1 MRQPRNALVAM
12 ALTLALG
19 APAAAAPPGREASG
33 GPPDWRDQIIYFV
46 MIDRFD
52 DGNPANN
59 DQGQGEFDP
68 ADRRKFSGG
77 DLPGVTRRL
86 DYIRGLGATAVWVTP
101 PVANQWWSQRSQYGG
116 YHGYWATDFKAVDA
130 HFGTLADY
138 RALADGL
145 HGRGMLLV
153 QDVVVNH
160 VADWFGW
167 PGAWNPADPT
177 QGVELRRDGSGRT
190 APLQPPFDRND
201 VRKAADRQAG
211 IYHWTPQIRDF
222 TDPAQEHTFALADL
236 DDLNTENPAVRRAL
250 RDSYG
255 YWIREVG
262 VDAFRIDTAFYVPPQ
277 YFRDF
282 LYADDPAA
290 PGVLQV
296 AREAGK
302 PTFHVFGEGWGIDR
316 PYEDV
321 QARKIEGYARDGEGP
336 LLPGMINFTL
346 YGTLGDV
353 FARGRPAAELG
364 DRITRMM
371 QVHAN
376 PWLMPT
382 FVDNHDVDRFLAG
395 GDEAGLRQSLLAIM
409 TLPGIPTLYYGTE
422 QGFRQPRETLFGAGY
437 GGGGRD
443 RFDVDSPLYRYVA
456 SVTALRRE
464 HRVFSRGTPTVVA
477 ANAAAP
483 GLVAWRMDHEG
494 ETALVLFNTASSP
507 TLADAVPTGLPAG
520 MRLEVLYALEAP
532 ATPRQ
537 VGADGTLT
545 LELPARSALVLRAAG
560 AGARVP
566 APKARVALAPL
577 DREVQPDD
585 LWVMGDAR
593 GTDAVK
599 VVVDGNLD
607 QAVTAVVERNG
618 RWKARVRTDDMVDP
632 TRPHRVVAYDA
643 RSGAVSEARTF
654 RVARDWRMV
663 AEAADLVHDD
673 AGPTGTYTYPGDPV
687 YTSARPADLLGGRVF
702 VTGGALRVTLRMPE
716 IRTDWNPANGFDH
729 VAFTL
734 YIQRPGQPGGLAVMP
749 QQDGELPD
757 GMRWHRRVRAH
768 GWSNVM
774 TASDGADAR
783 SEGTVLPVAPVL
795 EVDRENATVTFT
807 FPANTLGVG
816 DLTGTRVYITTWD
829 YDGGYRAVRPESSM
843 HAFGGA
849 PVGSPKVMDAMTFV
863 VPDVSP
869 RSYD

>member
-19 APAAAAPPGREASG
+19 APAAAAPPAPAE
-33 GPPDWRDQIIYFV
+33 PVDWRDQIIYFV

-52 DGNPANN
+52 DGDPRNN
-59 DQGQGEFDP
+59 DQGQGEYDP

-77 DLPGVTRRL
+77 DLAGVTRRL
-86 DYIRGLGATAVWVTP
+86 DYIRGLGATAVWITP

-116 YHGYWATDFKAVDA
+116 YHGYWASDFKAVDA

-145 HGRGMLLV
+145 HRRDMRLV

-160 VADWFGW
+160 MGDWFGW
-167 PGAWNPADPT
+167 PGAWNPDDPA
-177 QGVELRRDGSGRT
+177 QGVELRRDGGGRT
-190 APLQPPFDRND
+190 APAQAPFDRND
-201 VRKAADRQAG
+201 VRTPGDRAAA
-211 IYHWTPQIRDF
+211 IYHWTPTIRDF

-236 DDLNTENPAVRRAL
+236 DDLNTENPTVRRAL

-302 PTFHVFGEGWGIDR
+302 PAFHVFGEGWGIDR

-321 QARKIEGYARDGEGP
+321 QARKIEGYVRDAEGP

-346 YGTLGDV
+346 YGTLADV

-364 DRITRMM
+364 DRITRVM

-382 FVDNHDVDRFLAG
+382 FVDNHDVDRFLSG
-395 GDEAGLRQSLLAIM
+395 GDEAGLRQALLAIM

-422 QGFRQPRETLFGAGY
+422 QGFRQPREAMFGAGY

-443 RFDVDSPLYRYVA
+443 RFDTASPLYRYVA
-456 SVTALRRE
+456 EVTALRRA
-464 HRVFSRGTPTVVA
+464 HTVFSRGTPTVLA
-477 ANAAAP
+477 ANAASP
-483 GLVAWRMDHEG
+483 GLVAWRMQHEG
-494 ETALVLFNTASSP
+494 ETALVLFNTASAP
-507 TLADAVPTGLPAG
+507 ILADHVPTGLAPG
-520 MRLEVLYALEAP
+520 TRLAPLYALAGTAP
-532 ATPRQ
+532 RPQ
-537 VGADGTLT
+537 VGADGALTLT
-545 LELPARSALVLRAAG
+545 MPPRSAFVFATDG
-560 AGARVP
+560 AGAPPP

-577 DREVQPDD
+577 DREVQPGD
-585 LWVMGDAR
+585 LQVMGDAR
-593 GTDAVK
+593 GLDVVQ
-599 VVVDGNLD
+599 VVVDGDLD
-607 QAVTAVVERNG
+607 RAVTAPVERDG
-618 RWKARVRTDDMVDP
+618 RWRARVRTDDMVDP
-632 TRPHRVVAYDA
+632 SRPHRVVAYDP

-654 RVARDWRMV
+654 RVDRAWTLV
-663 AEAADLVHDD
+663 AEAGDPRGDD
-673 AGPTGTYTYPGDPV
+673 AGPTGTYAYPDDPV
-687 YTSARPADLLGGRVF
+687 YRAARPADLLGGRVST
-702 VTGGALRVTLRMPE
+702 TGGALRLSLRLGE

-729 VAFTL
+729 VAFTV
-734 YIQRPGQPGGLAVMP
+734 YISLPGQTGGTAVMP
-749 QQDGELPD
+749 QQDGVLPD
-757 GMRWHRRVRAH
+757 GMPWHRRLRAH

-774 TASDGADAR
+774 TTADGADAQ

-795 EVDRENATVTFT
+795 EVDRANATVTFT
-807 FPANTLGVG
+807 FPAGTLGVH
-816 DLTGTRVYITTWD
+816 DLAGARVHVTTWD
-829 YDGGYRAVRPESSM
+829 YDGGYRPVRAEGGM

-849 PVGSPKVMDAMTFV
+849 PAGSPKVMDAMTFE
-863 VPDVSP
+863 VPRVSP
-869 RSYD
+869 RSGD